1 MELLLAAPPTTC
13 VAHSILP
20 YVPHEGLCDVT
31 LPVLPDHLAG
41 PVPSLPT
48 LAMLRGCVN
57 TLNVLPPALSPLHKL
72 VTIRRKPFPV
82 GAQRVRIKLNKRQWL
97 TVTFPGPPHP

>member
-57 TLNVLPPALSPLHKL
+57 TLNVLLLPWALRTSSSLLAENLSPL
-72 VTIRRKPFPV
+72 VPSES
-82 GAQRVRIKLNKRQWL
+82 GSS
-97 TVTFPGPPHP
+97 

>member
-1 MELLLAAPPTTC
+1 MELPWAAPPTTC

-20 YVPHEGLCDVT
+20 YVPHEGLRDVT

-57 TLNVLPPALSPLHKL
+57 TLNVLLLPWALRTSSSLFAENLSPL
-72 VTIRRKPFPV
+72 VPSES
-82 GAQRVRIKLNKRQWL
+82 GSS
-97 TVTFPGPPHP
+97 